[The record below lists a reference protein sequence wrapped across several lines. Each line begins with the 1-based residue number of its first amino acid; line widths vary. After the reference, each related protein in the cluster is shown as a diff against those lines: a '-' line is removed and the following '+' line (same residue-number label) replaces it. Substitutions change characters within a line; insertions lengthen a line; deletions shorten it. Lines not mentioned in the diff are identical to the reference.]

1 MPSTFPNND
10 PSSAPA
16 DLRRILLNVQKPG
29 RYVGGEFNQVVKDW
43 SKTKTRIA
51 LAFPDIYD
59 IGLPNLGLAI
69 LYELINAREDL
80 LAERAFLP
88 WLDMESAMRSNGIP
102 LFSLENRRPLADFD
116 ILGITLPYESL
127 YTNALNLLDL
137 GGVPLLSKDRNETHP
152 LVIAGGHAA
161 YNPEPMADYID
172 AFAIGEGEEVIFDII
187 GVYQDWKERHAS
199 RRELLLAL
207 ARIPGVYVPALYSP
221 VYHPDGTLAA
231 IEPLENGVPA
241 VVTKRILAKLP
252 PPPTHFLVPSIDVV
266 HNRIAV
272 EIMRGCSRGCRFC
285 HAGMVNRPVRERPA
299 AEVLQGIQAA
309 LEQTGFEEIALLSL
323 SSSDYSEINPL
334 VEQLTAAFAGKRL
347 TISLPSL
354 RIESFTPDLM
364 TLLQGSRQ
372 GSFTL
377 APEAATER
385 MRNIINKPIST
396 QSLLDTAREIYSR
409 GWQALKLYFMI
420 GHPSETLDDV
430 SAIAD
435 LCRQVIQIGSQTI
448 GRRSKLH
455 AGVSTFV
462 PKPHTPFQWTAC
474 DPPEQIETKQ
484 RLLRNELRGPGMR
497 MTWTDPRETMLEACL
512 SRGDRRLGK
521 VILRAWQLGAK
532 FDAWQDQYRY
542 DLWLQAF
549 NETGVDPAFYTTRV
563 RSEDEI
569 FPWDHIHTGVRKSY
583 LLDEYHRSQRGE
595 LRPDCRQ
602 ACQACGILSDFD
614 TLRRDQV
621 DARWICPTGADQ

>member
-187 GVYQDWKERHAS
+187 CVYQDWKERHAS

>member
-10 PSSAPA
+10 SSSAPA

-102 LFSLENRRPLADFD
+102 LFSLENHRPLADFD

-621 DARWICPTGADQ
+621 DVRWICPTGADQ